1 MGEHR
6 DPLDNSNAYVGT
18 GYGMPHQAVPWG
30 VQAPSTGQ
38 DRPAEQRAARELELA
53 TTDADN
59 RGVANVSA
67 GVTAM
72 VNAVASVALLWL
84 LGGLVGFFLAV
95 VTGVF
100 AVIFGLRARRRAEYQ
115 HNRSWWIGTAAI
127 VVTVVSMVSCFT
139 YNVLLPD
146 KGSLATVTCD
156 STGTCPAPTAG

>member
-1 MGEHR
+1 VGEHR

-38 DRPAEQRAARELELA
+38 DRPADQRAARELELA

-59 RGVANVSA
+59 RGVANLSA
-67 GVTAM
+67 GISAM
-72 VNAVASVALLWL
+72 LNAAASVVVLWL

-100 AVIFGLRARRRAEYQ
+100 AVIFGLRARRSAEYRR
-115 HNRSWWIGTAAI
+115 NRSWWLGTAAI
-127 VVTVVSMVSCFT
+127 AITVVSLVSCFT

-146 KGSLATVTCD
+146 KGSSATATCGVAG
-156 STGTCPAPTAG
+156 SCPAITGR